1 MKPTNKFPTSYVTA
15 FLALSLC
22 AHAADVAKPV
32 KPTCCAQALPPGPI
46 SDTSLYQLDSTWT
59 TDKGTEIKLASFIG
73 RPQVITMFFANCT
86 YACPILAH
94 DMQKLEA
101 ALPDDIKAKVGFVL
115 VTFDAER
122 DTPDL
127 LAKYRRTRSI
137 PESWTLLTAQP
148 DDILELSQLLGIKFK
163 KDARGQFSHSNVI
176 TILNA
181 KGEIVF
187 QQNGLNQ
194 PPSEG
199 LSILKQ
205 LLRKEDPQ
213 ETETGSSDLQGV
225 TIPGR

>member
-1 MKPTNKFPTSYVTA
+1 MNRTNR
-15 FLALSLC
+15 FLTHYIAVLLGLTLC
-22 AHAADVAKPV
+22 AHAADTPKPA
-32 KPTCCAQALPPGPI
+32 KPTCCAQALLSGPI
-46 SDTSLYQLDSTWT
+46 SDTSTYQVDSTWT
-59 TDKGTEIKLASFIG
+59 TDKGTQIKLATLSG

-94 DMQKLEA
+94 DMRKLEDV
-101 ALPDDIKAKVGFVL
+101 LPDDIKEKVGFVL

-122 DTPDL
+122 DTPGE

-137 PESWTLLTAQP
+137 PERWTLLTAQP

-187 QQNGLNQ
+187 QQPGLNGD
-194 PPSEG
+194 PSDGVAALKRLMGKTESG
-199 LSILKQ
+199 LRSTLS
-205 LLRKEDPQ
+205 
-213 ETETGSSDLQGV
+213 TGH
-225 TIPGR
+225 P